1 MNCVIYLRVSTKE
14 QAQKA
19 DSNEGYSIPA
29 QREACVKY
37 IEEKGWKL
45 IDEYTDRGESAR
57 SKDRPQLQEM
67 LSRIKKEKDV
77 QVVVVHK
84 IDRLARNMEDHI
96 TIKAILKRAGTVLES
111 VMENIEDSASGN
123 LVEGIHALMAEF
135 YSANLA
141 TEVKKGMAEKAKRGG
156 WPFKAPVGYKNERK
170 GFRKNSISK
179 IVVDPETAP
188 HIKEAF
194 QLYGTGNYSTH
205 DIREFLVQRGVTNRR
220 GGNNPMALSSV
231 NALLL
236 NPIYI
241 GLIPWKGVNYPGNHE
256 ALIDEDTFEK
266 VQEVMNVHN
275 VAGER
280 TRKHPH
286 YLKGTLYCGECGSRM
301 SVDVAKKKYVYFY
314 CVGQKKKFT
323 KCKELYVNTVDI
335 EKEIEQMYENIQL
348 TQDQIEKIK
357 KDFNEKLIGRQSNN
371 AMEEQFLGKRITKL
385 ADEKLKLMKA
395 YYAGA
400 IELDVLKAE
409 QDRISAEM
417 KSSEKRLKTIRGGLD
432 QYRVILDKAAHLAS
446 NCSEAYKQCKPK
458 TKRLFNQAFFE
469 KLYVKDRKIYK
480 VEYTDLFGALFD
492 ESSNK
497 DDLVGDGGLE
507 PPTPCL

>member
-14 QAQKA
+14 QAQRA

-335 EKEIEQMYENIQL
+335 E
-348 TQDQIEKIK
+348 
-357 KDFNEKLIGRQSNN
+357 
-371 AMEEQFLGKRITKL
+371 
-385 ADEKLKLMKA
+385 
-395 YYAGA
+395 
-400 IELDVLKAE
+400 
-409 QDRISAEM
+409 
-417 KSSEKRLKTIRGGLD
+417 
-432 QYRVILDKAAHLAS
+432 YR
-446 NCSEAYKQCKPK
+446 E
-458 TKRLFNQAFFE
+458 
-469 KLYVKDRKIYK
+469 
-480 VEYTDLFGALFD
+480 
-492 ESSNK
+492 
-497 DDLVGDGGLE
+497 
-507 PPTPCL
+507 